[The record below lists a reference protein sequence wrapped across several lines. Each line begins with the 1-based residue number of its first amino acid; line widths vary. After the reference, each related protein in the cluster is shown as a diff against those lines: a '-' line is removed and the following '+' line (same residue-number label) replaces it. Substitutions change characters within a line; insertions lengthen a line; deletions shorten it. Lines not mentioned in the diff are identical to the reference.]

1 MSVSNLMFLDGKLL
15 TVFCVAAEELH
26 FGRAAA
32 RLFMTQP
39 PLSQHIKRLEEVVDA
54 PLFIRT
60 TRSVRL
66 TPAGQLLY
74 ERARRIS
81 SDTVAML
88 RTVRQAA
95 RGEAGSLVIGL
106 TPSAASSTLAGGL
119 YQFRVEH
126 PEIDLDLREMTSTA
140 MESAIRLRTLD
151 VALMRPTVM
160 PADIQTIEIHS
171 ETMMLVVRKDHK
183 LANSP
188 RVRLQDIAQYPLI
201 GLQQDISPYFRDI
214 VQTMFARSKL
224 VPKIVQESVIPTILT
239 LVEAGAGIAIV
250 PSSLSRTRGD
260 SLVFLPITGHSN
272 PVAKLVAAALSDS
285 MTPTVEKLIWTL
297 QHSAAPKAANL
308 ASRRTKRRGTD

>member
-1 MSVSNLMFLDGKLL
+1 MFLDGKLL
-15 TVFCVAAEELH
+15 AVFCVVAEELH

-39 PLSQHIKRLEEVVDA
+39 PLSQHIKRLEELIGA
-54 PLFIRT
+54 PLFLRT

-66 TPAGQLLY
+66 TPAGQILY
-74 ERARRIS
+74 ERAQQIS
-81 SDTVAML
+81 GDTVSML
-88 RTVRQAA
+88 RAVRQAA

-126 PEIDLDLREMTSTA
+126 PEIDLDLREMTSTV
-140 MESAIRLRTLD
+140 MESALRLRTLD
-151 VALMRPTVM
+151 IALMRPTVM
-160 PADIQTIEIHS
+160 SADIQTIEIHS
-171 ETMMLVVRKDHK
+171 EPMMLVVRKDHK
-183 LANSP
+183 LANYH
-188 RVRLQDIAQYPLI
+188 RVKLQDIVLHPLI
-201 GLQQDISPYFRDI
+201 GLQQDISPYFREI

-224 VPKIVQESVIPTILT
+224 VPNIVQESVIPTILT

-260 SLVFLPITGHSN
+260 SLVFLPITGQST

-285 MTPTVEKLIWTL
+285 VTPAIEKLILTL
-297 QHSAAPKAANL
+297 QHSAAPKAASL
-308 ASRRTKRRGTD
+308 GSRRTNRRDTK